1 MILKK
6 IWKAY
11 VTCGAFPSSISSD
24 KYTSWL
30 IYFCNINFSYI
41 FHGHGSKIL
50 ETVAFLYIWKRFVN
64 LLILPS
70 KPYWN
75 SLSIKRIKRGIRTTF
90 KLLHQR
96 EIFVYGHDFFVML
109 YAINYIFGKEKKL
122 DIFSMVDNFCKIN
135 NL

>member
-1 MILKK
+1 ME
-6 IWKAY
+6 
-11 VTCGAFPSSISSD
+11 SISD
-24 KYTSWL
+24 LWCFPIIDIIWWIYILIDIFLKYP
-30 IYFCNINFSYI
+30 F
-41 FHGHGSKIL
+41 
-50 ETVAFLYIWKRFVN
+50 FLYFSWSRIQNFDGSCFFVYIKRFVD

-75 SLSIKRIKRGIRTTF
+75 SFSIKRIKRGIRTTF

-96 EIFVYGHDFFVML
+96 EIFVYGHVFFVML

-122 DIFSMVDNFCKIN
+122 DVFFMLDNFCKIN